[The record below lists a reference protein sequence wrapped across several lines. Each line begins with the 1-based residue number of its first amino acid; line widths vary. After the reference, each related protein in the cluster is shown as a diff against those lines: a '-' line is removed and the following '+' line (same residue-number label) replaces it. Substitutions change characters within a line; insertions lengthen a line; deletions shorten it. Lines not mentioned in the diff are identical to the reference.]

1 MSKNEKAKEYVD
13 TKELVLMSYSPEY
26 IDDVKED
33 MSIAFIKGYEQA
45 EKDIVS
51 LIQSRLNEIIGDAQP
66 KPILR
71 VELQGLIKRIMEEE

>member
-1 MSKNEKAKEYVD
+1 MNKNEKAKKYVD

-45 EKDIVS
+45 EKDIIS
-51 LIQSRLNEIIGDAQP
+51 LIESRLNEIIGDASP

-71 VELQGLIKRIMEEE
+71 VELRMLIKRITEEE

>member
-1 MSKNEKAKEYVD
+1 MNKNEKAKKYVD

-26 IDDVKED
+26 IDDVMED

-45 EKDIVS
+45 EKDIIS
-51 LIQSRLNEIIGDAQP
+51 LIQSRLNEIIGDASP

-71 VELQGLIKRIMEEE
+71 VELQMLIKRITEEE

>member
-1 MSKNEKAKEYVD
+1 MSKNEKAKKYVD

-33 MSIAFIKGYEQA
+33 MSIAFIKGYERA

-51 LIQSRLNEIIGDAQP
+51 LIQSRINEIIGDAQP

-71 VELQGLIKRIMEEE
+71 VELQALIKRIMEEE